1 MPKVLR
7 VGLVQQKCGES
18 PKENLRDAKEAV
30 ITAADS
36 GAQLI
41 CLQELFSSRYFC
53 QTEDSRNFEAA
64 EEIPGPITS
73 EFSELACLLGI
84 DLVVPIF
91 ERRSA
96 GLYHNSAVILDR
108 RGQIVSHYR
117 KMHIPD
123 DPHYYEKYYF
133 SPGDLGYPTAELK
146 DANVGTLICWD
157 QWFPEAARL
166 SALGGAEVLVFP
178 TAIGWHENEGK
189 EVAERELDA
198 WMTIQR
204 SHAIANG
211 VFVIAV
217 NRVGK
222 EGSIRFWGSS
232 FVVDPTG
239 TVVAQASDKEEAV
252 LIVDCDLRQV
262 EEVRREWPFLRDRR
276 IDSYHEIYRR
286 FRD

>member
-73 EFSELACLLGI
+73 EFSELACLLGV

-232 FVVDPTG
+232 FVADPTG

-252 LIVDCDLRQV
+252 LIVDCDLCQV

>member
-1 MPKVLR
+1 MTKVLR

-73 EFSELACLLGI
+73 EFSELACLLGV

-108 RGQIVSHYR
+108 RGEIVSHYR

-178 TAIGWHENEGK
+178 TAIGWHENE
-189 EVAERELDA
+189 ENDVAEREIDA

-232 FVVDPTG
+232 FVADPTG

>member
-73 EFSELACLLGI
+73 EFSELACLLGV

-108 RGQIVSHYR
+108 RGELVSHYR

-178 TAIGWHENEGK
+178 TAIGWHENEEK
-189 EVAERELDA
+189 EVAEREIDA
-198 WMTIQR
+198 WLTIQR

-217 NRVGK
+217 NRA
-222 EGSIRFWGSS
+222 I
-232 FVVDPTG
+232 TN
-239 TVVAQASDKEEAV
+239 T
-252 LIVDCDLRQV
+252 
-262 EEVRREWPFLRDRR
+262 PFA
-276 IDSYHEIYRR
+276 IA
-286 FRD
+286 

>member
-1 MPKVLR
+1 MTKVLR

-73 EFSELACLLGI
+73 EFSELACLLGV

-108 RGQIVSHYR
+108 RGEIVSHYR

-157 QWFPEAARL
+157 QWFPEGARR
-166 SALGGAEVLVFP
+166 SALGCAEVLVFP
-178 TAIGWHENEGK
+178 TAIGWHENE
-189 EVAERELDA
+189 ENDVAEREIDA

-232 FVVDPTG
+232 FVADPTG

>member
-1 MPKVLR
+1 MTKVLR

-73 EFSELACLLGI
+73 EFSELACLLGV

-108 RGQIVSHYR
+108 RGELVSHYR

-178 TAIGWHENEGK
+178 TAIGWHENE
-189 EVAERELDA
+189 ENDVAEREIDA

-232 FVVDPTG
+232 FVADPTG

>member
-73 EFSELACLLGI
+73 EFSELACLLGV

-108 RGQIVSHYR
+108 RGELVSHYR

-198 WMTIQR
+198 WLTIQR

-232 FVVDPTG
+232 FVADPTG

>member
-1 MPKVLR
+1 MTKVLR

-73 EFSELACLLGI
+73 EFSELACLLGV

-96 GLYHNSAVILDR
+96 GLYHNTAVILDR
-108 RGQIVSHYR
+108 RGEIVSHYR

-178 TAIGWHENEGK
+178 TAIGWHENE
-189 EVAERELDA
+189 ENDVAEREIDA

-232 FVVDPTG
+232 FVADPTG
-239 TVVAQASDKEEAV
+239 TVVAHASDKEEAV

>member
-1 MPKVLR
+1 M
-7 VGLVQQKCGES
+7 
-18 PKENLRDAKEAV
+18 
-30 ITAADS
+30 
-36 GAQLI
+36 
-41 CLQELFSSRYFC
+41 
-53 QTEDSRNFEAA
+53 
-64 EEIPGPITS
+64 
-73 EFSELACLLGI
+73 
-84 DLVVPIF
+84 
-91 ERRSA
+91 
-96 GLYHNSAVILDR
+96 
-108 RGQIVSHYR
+108 
-117 KMHIPD
+117 
-123 DPHYYEKYYF
+123 
-133 SPGDLGYPTAELK
+133 
-146 DANVGTLICWD
+146 
-157 QWFPEAARL
+157 
-166 SALGGAEVLVFP
+166 GGAEVLVFP

>member
-1 MPKVLR
+1 MTKVLR

-73 EFSELACLLGI
+73 EFSELACLLGV

-108 RGQIVSHYR
+108 RGEIVSHYR

-157 QWFPEAARL
+157 QLFPEAARL

-178 TAIGWHENEGK
+178 TAIGWHENE
-189 EVAERELDA
+189 ENDVAEREIDA

-232 FVVDPTG
+232 FVADPTG

>member
-1 MPKVLR
+1 MTKVLR

-73 EFSELACLLGI
+73 EFSELACLLGV

-91 ERRSA
+91 ERWSA

-108 RGQIVSHYR
+108 RGEIVSHYR

-178 TAIGWHENEGK
+178 TAIGWHENE
-189 EVAERELDA
+189 ENDVAEREIDA

-232 FVVDPTG
+232 FVADPTG